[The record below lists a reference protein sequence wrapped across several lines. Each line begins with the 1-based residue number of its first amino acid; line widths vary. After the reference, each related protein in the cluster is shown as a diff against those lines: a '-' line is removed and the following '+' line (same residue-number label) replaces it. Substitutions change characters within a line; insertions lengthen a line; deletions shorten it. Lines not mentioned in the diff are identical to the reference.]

1 MNMVVLMSLNKSSN
15 SVAITRSVCY
25 NVKASA
31 GAETPNG
38 AMVAKE
44 STIGVKEAC
53 EACRGWGHTSS
64 PETEAGF
71 CKPPP
76 FTAREEHS
84 ADGLQCHIT
93 RYPHAKGLMILQVP
107 PKADLV
113 QPGVAGS
120 SACQIFL
127 HPKKCWRRGRRW
139 WRRRRQSRGR
149 RHWRRR
155 VRTAQLHCHHPGR
168 GWCFSY
174 LRNVGNGCPHRG
186 ADDAAGVPKGRSRP
200 AWGSRVISVPN
211 IPPP

>member
-1 MNMVVLMSLNKSSN
+1 MSPFLSGAIEDGRYECIRGGARTGLNMVVLMSLNKSSN

-84 ADGLQCHIT
+84 ADGL
-93 RYPHAKGLMILQVP
+93 
-107 PKADLV
+107 
-113 QPGVAGS
+113 
-120 SACQIFL
+120 
-127 HPKKCWRRGRRW
+127 
-139 WRRRRQSRGR
+139 
-149 RHWRRR
+149 
-155 VRTAQLHCHHPGR
+155 
-168 GWCFSY
+168 
-174 LRNVGNGCPHRG
+174 
-186 ADDAAGVPKGRSRP
+186 
-200 AWGSRVISVPN
+200 
-211 IPPP
+211 